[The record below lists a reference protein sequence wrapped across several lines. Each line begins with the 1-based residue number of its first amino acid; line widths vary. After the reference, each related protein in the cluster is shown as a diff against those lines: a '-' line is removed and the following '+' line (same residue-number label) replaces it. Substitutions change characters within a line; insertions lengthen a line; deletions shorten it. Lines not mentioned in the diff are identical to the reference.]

1 MIENNKCILAYGL
14 SNAELK
20 HLNTL
25 MYRVIEI
32 KPEMCEM
39 TVKDILDGIR
49 LNIFNINPI
58 KEKVILYNNFPQ
70 NELKVTINLTRE
82 YIKEGVIEIITKDSI
97 NWKMNYLIKHL
108 IEEREWYLKTGKEN
122 RDE

>member
-14 SNAELK
+14 SNIELK
-20 HLNTL
+20 HLSTL
-25 MYRVIEI
+25 MYKVIEI
-32 KPEMCEM
+32 TPEMCEM
-39 TVKDILDGIR
+39 TVNDILEGIR

-58 KEKVILYNNFPQ
+58 KEKVIIYNNFPQ
-70 NELKVTINLTRE
+70 NELTVTIKLTRQ
-82 YIKEGVIEIITKDSI
+82 YIKEGIVAIVTKDSI

-108 IEEREWYLKTGKEN
+108 IREREWYLKTGKEN